1 MRKYFGTDGIR
12 GVANRE
18 ITAGL
23 ALRLGSAAAKVL
35 LSRPHGVSVLVGRDP
50 RISGDMI
57 ESALA
62 AGFAS
67 RGADVILV
75 GVIPTPGVAYLVK
88 ETDADFGCV
97 ISASHNSVEYNGI
110 KFFGPDG
117 EKLPDATELEIEKHL
132 DDPLDEELPIGK
144 NIGRFFRRPQRLEF
158 YIEGIKKS
166 VRTDLTGLKLVVDA
180 GNGAASVTAPRVLR
194 ELGAEVVEL
203 SCAPD
208 GVNINEHCGS
218 LYPEK
223 MLQAV
228 VEEKADA
235 GLCFDGDADRVIMGD
250 ANGKT
255 VDGDAIMAILG
266 IYLSS
271 RGELPGGRVVATVM
285 SNMGLEIAL
294 REHGLLLDRTEEVGD
309 RYVAERMRQTGAA
322 IGGEKS
328 GHIILSRHTTTGDG
342 LLTGLQVLAAMNS
355 QEKSLSDL
363 AAVITEYPQV
373 LKSVRVARREGWA
386 SDSAI
391 QQAVAQA
398 AHTLDGRGR
407 IHIRASG
414 TEPVIRVMAEGPDS
428 QEVESLVDGVCGVVR
443 ESLGSAV

>member
-391 QQAVAQA
+391 QQAVSQA
-398 AHTLDGRGR
+398 AHALDGRGR

>member
-23 ALRLGSAAAKVL
+23 ALRLGAAAAKVL

-88 ETDADFGCV
+88 ETDADFACV

-144 NIGRFFRRPQRLEF
+144 NIGRFFRRPERLEF

-166 VRTDLTGLKLVVDA
+166 LRTDLTGLKLVVDA

-203 SCAPD
+203 ACAPD

-250 ANGKT
+250 ANGKA

-271 RGELPGGRVVATVM
+271 RGELPGDRVVATVM

-309 RYVAERMRQTGAA
+309 RYVAERMRLTGAA

-328 GHIILSRHTTTGDG
+328 GHIILARHTTTGDG

-355 QEKSLSDL
+355 QQKTLSEL

-398 AHTLDGRGR
+398 AHALDGKGR

-428 QEVESLVDGVCGVVR
+428 QEIESLVDGVCGVVR

>member
-35 LSRPHGVSVLVGRDP
+35 SSRPHGVSVLVGRDP

-117 EKLPDATELEIEKHL
+117 EKLPDATEFEIEKHL
-132 DDPLDEELPIGK
+132 DDPLDEELPTGK
-144 NIGRFFRRPQRLEF
+144 NIGRFYRRPERLEF

-166 VRTDLTGLKLVVDA
+166 VRTDLTGMKLVVDA
-180 GNGAASVTAPRVLR
+180 GNGAASITAPRVLR

-203 SCAPD
+203 ACAPD

-250 ANGKT
+250 AGGKM

-266 IYLSS
+266 IHLAS

-285 SNMGLEIAL
+285 SNLGLEVAL
-294 REHGLLLDRTEEVGD
+294 KQHGLLLDRTEEVGD
-309 RYVAERMRQTGAA
+309 RYVAERMRETGAA

-342 LLTGLQVLAAMNS
+342 LLTGLQVLEAMQS
-355 QEKSLSDL
+355 QNRSLGQL

-373 LKSVRVARREGWA
+373 LRSVRVAEREGWNQNP
-386 SDSAI
+386 AI
-391 QQAVAQA
+391 QDAVAHAAQA
-398 AHTLDGRGR
+398 LDGRGR

-414 TEPVIRVMAEGPDS
+414 TEPVIRVMAEGPDAG
-428 QEVESLVDGVCGVVR
+428 EVESLVDSVCGVVR
-443 ESLGSAV
+443 DALGCA